1 MATPQT
7 PAKGCAVG
15 LRYRPSKALIRG
27 SAMPSR
33 THEPAQMPAAKASA
47 EAPALCYD
55 FPSTTRQKEG
65 ELLDLILGPLPV
77 ELAGAYL
84 RTFTPPDHFGAEEGH
99 PCPGGYGV

>member
-1 MATPQT
+1 MAAPQT

-15 LRYRPSKALIRG
+15 LRYRPSIALIRG

-33 THEPAQMPAAKASA
+33 TPETARTSTSRASV

-65 ELLDLILGPLPV
+65 DLLDLIVHPLPP
-77 ELAGAYL
+77 ELADAFL
-84 RTFTPPDHFGAEEGH
+84 RAFMPSDHFGAEEGH
-99 PCPGGYGV
+99 PCPGGYGA